1 MRGKAPIEL
10 PDEARKRA
18 VASLRRYLDENMEE
32 EVGELKTGLL
42 LDFVLEEIGPTIYNE
57 AIADA
62 RAFFEERAADLAAI
76 GYRVEFP
83 HSTRRG

>member
-18 VASLRRYLDENMEE
+18 LASLRRYLGENMEE
-32 EVGELKTGLL
+32 EVGELKSGLL
-42 LDFVLEEIGPTIYNE
+42 LDFVLEEIGPTIYNK

-76 GYRVEFP
+76 SYQVEFP
-83 HSTRRG
+83 HSTRR